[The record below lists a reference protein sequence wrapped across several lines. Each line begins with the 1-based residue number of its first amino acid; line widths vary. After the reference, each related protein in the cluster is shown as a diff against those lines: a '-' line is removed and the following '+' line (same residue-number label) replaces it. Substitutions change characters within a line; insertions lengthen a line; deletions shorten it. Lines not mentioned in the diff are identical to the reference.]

1 VDVQTFNGEPG
12 CGQFEASPNLMQVTG
27 TSASGQPRRM
37 CMLLVRMGVEKGPY
51 PGPLDNFRV
60 NQSERVTFT
69 LGTAPSVTGK
79 KVRSA
84 QIRIESN
91 RQSTVRVTAYN
102 GTTSVGTQTIP
113 LSSLSPQGGG
123 LQADNYTV
131 NVDFGQTFTR
141 LDVEATAGA
150 FSIVG
155 GANNSGPTTFNLS
168 N

>member
-12 CGQFEASPNLMQVTG
+12 CGKFEASPNLMQVTG
-27 TSASGQPRRM
+27 TSPNGDPRRV
-37 CMLLVRMGVEKGPY
+37 CLLAFRMGVDKGPN

-60 NQSERVTFT
+60 NQGEKVSFT
-69 LGTAPSVTGK
+69 LGTAPSVTSK

-84 QIRIESN
+84 QIKVEGN
-91 RQSTVRVTAYN
+91 TQATVRVTAYD
-102 GTTSVGTQTIP
+102 GATSVGTQTIP

-123 LQADNYTV
+123 PQRNTYTV

-141 LDVEATAGA
+141 LDVEATAGS

-155 GANNSGPTTFNLS
+155 GANNSGATTFNLTQ
-168 N
+168 